1 MNKEKASFQSRM
13 VNSVTSGTTL
23 IYLIIAVILL
33 ALAFVSLYDVV
44 LGFYILITESGATGM
59 LHALHAVLLTIIIAE
74 VLETVLVYLRTNI
87 IQVRPILIAGIT
99 AMVRRLLFIEA
110 EILTPLLLWELGLSI
125 LAILVLTIAIYA
137 VSRNTDE

>member
-1 MNKEKASFQSRM
+1 MNTEKASFQSRM
-13 VNSVTSGTTL
+13 VNTVTSGTVL
-23 IYLIIAVILL
+23 VYLIIALILL

-44 LGFYILITESGATGM
+44 LGFSIMITESGAAGM

-99 AMVRRLLFIEA
+99 AMVRRLLFFEA
-110 EILTPLLLWELGLSI
+110 EILTPLRLWELGLST

-137 VSRNTDE
+137 VSRNENE

>member
-1 MNKEKASFQSRM
+1 MTTEKASFQSRM
-13 VNSVTSGTTL
+13 VNTVTSGTVL
-23 IYLIIAVILL
+23 VYLIIALVLL

-44 LGFYILITESGATGM
+44 LGFNIMITESGAAGM

-99 AMVRRLLFIEA
+99 AMVRRLLFFEA
-110 EILTPLLLWELGLSI
+110 EILTPLRLWELGLST

-137 VSRNTDE
+137 VSRNKNE